1 MQCVSLHTANLRT
14 CKPRALRFSSMIRSR
29 WLSEKRPT
37 AAFVLSL
44 LAGIFIIIGGGM
56 RYMMSSLIG
65 GYGGYGGFGGMMGGY
80 GGYGGFGGM
89 MNGYNGYGY
98 GMMRGLGFVFGLMW
112 ILGLVFGIIVIIS
125 ALMLNRRPHEH
136 TTWGILILVF
146 SVLSVF
152 GSMMGGF
159 SIGVLIGGVLAIT
172 WKP

>member
-1 MQCVSLHTANLRT
+1 MLT
-14 CKPRALRFSSMIRSR
+14 FSTLVASWR
-29 WLSEKRPT
+29 WDLTEKKPT

-44 LAGIFIIIGGGM
+44 LAGIFIILGGAM

-65 GYGGYGGFGGMMGGY
+65 SYGSYGGFGGMMGGY
-80 GGYGGFGGM
+80 GGYGWFGGM

-98 GMMRGLGFVFGLMW
+98 GMMRGLGFMFGLMG
-112 ILGLVFGIIVIIS
+112 ILGLVFGVIVIIS

-159 SIGVLIGGVLAIT
+159 SIGVLLGLIGGVLAIT